1 MEIDLPQVGCRLF
14 ALADLIR
21 GQAALAREEAERDFF
36 SYALDLVADELSGLA
51 SPLIDTKSNEIPDLL
66 TAEASQTG
74 H

>member
-21 GQAALAREEAERDFF
+21 GQAALAREDATGNCF
-36 SYALDLVADELSGLA
+36 SGALDLVADELCGLA
-51 SPLIDTKSNEIPDLL
+51 CPLIDAKGNEILDIL
-66 TAEASQTG
+66 TAEVPETA